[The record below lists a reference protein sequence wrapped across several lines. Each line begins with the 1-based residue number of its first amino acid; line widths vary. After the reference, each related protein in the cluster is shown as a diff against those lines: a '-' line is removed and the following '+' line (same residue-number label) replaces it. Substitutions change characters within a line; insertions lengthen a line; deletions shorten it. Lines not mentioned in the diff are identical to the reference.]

1 MATQAPPKRPK
12 PAPEALPKILF
23 GTSSL
28 GNLFSE
34 PTHEDKKAV
43 VKEVL
48 GAMTTPLFDSAGKYG
63 AGLALEELGKCLEE
77 LGVSPDKVLISNK
90 LAWKRVPLT
99 TPEPTFEPGAWVN
112 LKNDAVQSISYAG
125 ILECYEQGNE
135 LLGKYEAQIV
145 SVHDPDEYLSA
156 AKDDADLAARKA
168 DVLGAYKALSE
179 LKAAGKVKS
188 IGVGAKDISVI
199 DFITDHVQLDWAMF
213 ACSITP
219 FTHTL
224 YARQLLGKLRRQGV
238 EVINSAVFNAGFLIG
253 GDHFD
258 YQKVTRERHPDK
270 FAWRD
275 RFNELC
281 AEYELKPAAV
291 CVQFSFLFPEIV
303 AVALNTTRP
312 SRVKSNVEL
321 AEAVVPASFWTRLW
335 HEGLISVAPRATVR
349 HCVMFK
355 FVEGA
360 TDAQKL
366 AMAEALMGMPKKI
379 PQIVALSCGAD
390 LGLAGGA
397 NHDFAA
403 TVDFAD
409 AAGYELYA
417 KHPAHV
423 EVIQNYIKPILLPGS
438 RTAVQF
444 GLPSAVNKSNL

>member
-1 MATQAPPKRPK
+1 MASVGSPFFPHTHTHTIPEPTHTHQSQATHTAHTDVARSSALAITKTVRQREMATQAPPKRPK

-34 PTHEDKKAV
+34 PTHEEKKAV

-145 SVHDPDEYLSA
+145 SVHDPDEYLSS

-238 EVINSAVFNAGFLIG
+238 GDQSAIFNAGFLIG
-253 GDHFD
+253 ATTLVP
-258 YQKVTRERHPDK
+258 QKVTRERRKGSQRIASTSSAPSTSSTAH
-270 FAWRD
+270 
-275 RFNELC
+275 L
-281 AEYELKPAAV
+281 
-291 CVQFSFLFPEIV
+291 VQFDPPDRRGLHAAEPRQ
-303 AVALNTTRP
+303 T
-312 SRVKSNVEL
+312 NVEL
-321 AEAVVPASFWTRLW
+321 SGRPPPFCQAWRGLSW
-335 HEGLISVAPRATVR
+335 HATAPPCA
-349 HCVMFK
+349 FK
-355 FVEGA
+355 FVE
-360 TDAQKL
+360 
-366 AMAEALMGMPKKI
+366 
-379 PQIVALSCGAD
+379 
-390 LGLAGGA
+390 
-397 NHDFAA
+397 
-403 TVDFAD
+403 
-409 AAGYELYA
+409 
-417 KHPAHV
+417 AHHARNRV
-423 EVIQNYIKPILLPGS
+423 G
-438 RTAVQF
+438 
-444 GLPSAVNKSNL
+444 